1 MKLAIAITSIQNCRA
16 ISAARDG
23 RLSKPVILAE
33 SIKIELDRRKRRWCT
48 AEIAVHQI
56 SEFPVDEIVDQV
68 LHSYEQTAGL
78 DAERL
83 AKSREKISH
92 YIDTLASAGQNDPRR
107 LAVFARAY
115 LKQLQEGP
123 DPRFTGC

>member
-1 MKLAIAITSIQNCRA
+1 LTARNGDDALQKLQC
-16 ISAARDG
+16 
-23 RLSKPVILAE
+23 
-33 SIKIELDRRKRRWCT
+33 IKYR
-48 AEIAVHQI
+48 
-56 SEFPVDEIVDQV
+56 SFPVKEIVDQV
-68 LHSYEQTAGL
+68 LHSYERTAGL

-83 AKSREKISH
+83 AKSREKITH
-92 YIDTLASAGQNDPRR
+92 YIDTLASAGQNDPRK

>member
-1 MKLAIAITSIQNCRA
+1 MARNKPRPRRTCQARPLSRHTPQKLSLTVRKG
-16 ISAARDG
+16 DG
-23 RLSKPVILAE
+23 ALQTLQCVKYRS
-33 SIKIELDRRKRRWCT
+33 
-48 AEIAVHQI
+48 
-56 SEFPVDEIVDQV
+56 FPVDQIIDQI
-68 LHSYEQTAGL
+68 LQSYGQGTEL

-83 AKSREKISH
+83 AKSREKVIQ

>member
-1 MKLAIAITSIQNCRA
+1 LPRNIRRPRRQVKQ
-16 ISAARDG
+16 ARY
-23 RLSKPVILAE
+23 LAE

-115 LKQLQEGP
+115 LKQLHEGP